1 MLRRMS
7 RIAAV
12 VSVLW
17 FAQGCS
23 LLFVSGPPDGHERLR
38 YFDCVS
44 NGAGPAG
51 DASWAILD
59 GLVAATAASADGG
72 GDDDGSGTVAAVF
85 GVAAA
90 IHAGSLVYGL
100 VQTNDCSDAKQHLQQ
115 RITDDDNEATRR
127 IEELER
133 QLRAQQ
139 GPAMPAAPRTLE
151 LAPPPE
157 PQPAAPGALPVP
169 TTEIPPP
176 PGAYTQPAPA
186 QPPPAQPA
194 PSQPAPS
201 PAPAPTKPA
210 PR

>member
-12 VSVLW
+12 CVLVL
-17 FAQGCS
+17 AQGCS
-23 LLFVSGPPDGHERLR
+23 LIFVNGPPDAHERLR

-51 DASWAILD
+51 DASWAIFD
-59 GLVAATAASADGG
+59 GLIAASAASADGG
-72 GDDDGSGTVAAVF
+72 DSGSAGTVAAVF

-90 IHAGSLVYGL
+90 IHAGSMVYGL
-100 VQTNDCSDAKQHLQQ
+100 VQTNHCSDAKQFLQQ
-115 RITDDDNEATRR
+115 RIMDDDNEQRRR

-139 GPAMPAAPRTLE
+139 APVTPAAPRTLE
-151 LAPPPE
+151 LAPAPE
-157 PQPAAPGALPVP
+157 PGPVP
-169 TTEIPPP
+169 ANAPPVTTTEIPPP
-176 PGAYTQPAPA
+176 PGAYTQPAP
-186 QPPPAQPA
+186 
-194 PSQPAPS
+194 SQPAPVQ
-201 PAPAPTKPA
+201 PAPAQAAPAPTTLQPQPA